1 MNFGILFAAKALA
14 YPMVPAMA
22 WWGWL
27 LLVLGII
34 LVILIILGFLGSKL
48 QKKQALQ
55 REQLEQMAQTM
66 SMIVIDKKK
75 MRMCDANLPKVVM
88 DQTPKRFRKAKLPFV
103 KVKIGP
109 KIMTLIADAKVFDIV
124 PVKKEIKGVVSGIYL
139 TDIKSV
145 RGGSIPV
152 PEKKGRKN
160 KKEK

>member
-1 MNFGILFAAKALA
+1 MNFGYLFAAKALA
-14 YPMVPAMA
+14 YPMAPAMA

-27 LLVLGII
+27 LVILGII
-34 LVILIILGFLGSKL
+34 LTILIILGFIGSKL

-55 REQLEQMAQTM
+55 REQIEQMAQTM

-88 DQTPKRFRKAKLPFV
+88 EQTPKRFRRAKLPFV

-109 KIMTLIADAKVFDIV
+109 KIMTLIADAKIFESI
-124 PVKKEIKGVVSGIYL
+124 PVKKEVKGVVSGIYL

-145 RGGSIPV
+145 RGGSIPA

>member
-1 MNFGILFAAKALA
+1 MNFGYLFAAKALA

-27 LLVLGII
+27 LVILGII
-34 LVILIILGFLGSKL
+34 LTILIILGFIGSKL

-55 REQLEQMAQTM
+55 REQIEQMAQTM

-88 DQTPKRFRKAKLPFV
+88 EQTPKRFRRAKLPFV

-109 KIMTLIADAKVFDIV
+109 KIMTLIADAKIFESI
-124 PVKKEIKGVVSGIYL
+124 PVKKEVKGVVSGIYL

-145 RGGSIPV
+145 RGGSIPA

>member
-1 MNFGILFAAKALA
+1 MNFGYLFAAKALA

-27 LLVLGII
+27 LVILGII
-34 LVILIILGFLGSKL
+34 LTILIILGFIGSKL

-55 REQLEQMAQTM
+55 REQIEQMAQTM

-88 DQTPKRFRKAKLPFV
+88 EQTPKRFRRAKLPFV

-109 KIMTLIADAKVFDIV
+109 KIMTLIADAKIFESI
-124 PVKKEIKGVVSGIYL
+124 PVKKEVKGVVSGIYL

-145 RGGSIPV
+145 RGGSIPA

-160 KKEK
+160 KK